1 MISCISHKKIQ
12 KSDETSFQI
21 CPNKFLS
28 QIIKGYEIFH
38 TQKKRKNK
46 NVLFYRDRKKE
57 ERNYNEIYSCALT
70 RTQKYE
76 GEKKSSFV
84 EIKMEV

>member
-38 TQKKRKNK
+38 TQKKKGKTKMFYFIETAKRK
-46 NVLFYRDRKKE
+46 R
-57 ERNYNEIYSCALT
+57 EIIM
-70 RTQKYE
+70 R
-76 GEKKSSFV
+76 FIHV
-84 EIKMEV
+84 P